1 MNTVF
6 LLWIVAFIG
15 LLLTII
21 PPFLVFYGAISLEDN
36 YQWMAIGMVVYFG
49 SRIIIRR
56 IVVD

>member
-1 MNTVF
+1 MNSVF

-21 PPFLVFYGAISLEDN
+21 PPFLVFYGAIPLEDN